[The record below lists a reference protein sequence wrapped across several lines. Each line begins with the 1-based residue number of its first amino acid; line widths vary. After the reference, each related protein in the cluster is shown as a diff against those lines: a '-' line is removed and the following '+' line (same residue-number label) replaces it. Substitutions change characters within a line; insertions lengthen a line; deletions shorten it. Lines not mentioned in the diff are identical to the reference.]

1 MSREDLLRI
10 VPDKETVDGT
20 MQAMKEVRMFG
31 AFDSTIR
38 LGVTVDQNS
47 LPFERLMI
55 FGWIKDLINERK
67 N

>member
-1 MSREDLLRI
+1 LLRV
-10 VPDKETVDGT
+10 VPDAAIVDNIV
-20 MQAMKEVRMFG
+20 QAMKDVRMFA

-38 LGVTVDQNS
+38 LGVTVDANS
-47 LPFERLMI
+47 IPFERLML